1 MSSEYIRYDCIT
13 DEELKEDSVFVNV
26 SNRKAAPL
34 VIFYKSFRFS
44 YCNYRSGGD
53 ASQGITVIDIFLPLK

>member
-1 MSSEYIRYDCIT
+1 MSSEYIRYDCIA

-34 VIFYKSFRFS
+34 VFFINHVISVIVTINQEVVLVKALLLLTDSFR
-44 YCNYRSGGD
+44 
-53 ASQGITVIDIFLPLK
+53 